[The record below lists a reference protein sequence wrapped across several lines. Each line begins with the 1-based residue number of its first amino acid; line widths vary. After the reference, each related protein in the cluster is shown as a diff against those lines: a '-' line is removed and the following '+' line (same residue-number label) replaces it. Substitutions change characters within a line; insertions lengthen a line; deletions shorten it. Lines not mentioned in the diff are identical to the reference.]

1 MPRSENLTVRYR
13 RHAEYIR
20 VLAESAREKEQR
32 ESLLRIAEE
41 FDLLAYESIRSTW
54 KGFVAGTPR

>member
-1 MPRSENLTVRYR
+1 MSRRESLTVRYR

-20 VLAESAREKEQR
+20 VLAETAREKEQR

-41 FDLLAYESIRSTW
+41 FDFLAYESIRSTW
-54 KGFVAGTPR
+54 KGFVTRTPR

>member
-1 MPRSENLTVRYR
+1 MSRSENLTVRYR

-20 VLAESAREKEQR
+20 VLAETAKEKEQR

-41 FDLLAYESIRSTW
+41 FDLLAYEAIRQTW
-54 KGFVAGTPR
+54 KGFAVRGPR